1 MQLNNLLFNVINN
14 CSRTIILTESY
25 TKLIQLGIMEI
36 DNQRVSQAI
45 LKIHHDEIVQD
56 IQGDVIWALFE
67 KQVLTE
73 KEYEYINSQV
83 KVYE

>member
-1 MQLNNLLFNVINN
+1 
-14 CSRTIILTESY
+14 
-25 TKLIQLGIMEI
+25 MEI
-36 DNQRVSQAI
+36 DNQLVSQAT

-73 KEYEYINSQV
+73 KEFKYINSQV
-83 KVYE
+83 KRYDYNMCYYLL

>member
-1 MQLNNLLFNVINN
+1 
-14 CSRTIILTESY
+14 
-25 TKLIQLGIMEI
+25 MEI
-36 DNQRVSQAI
+36 DNQRVTQAI

-73 KEYEYINSQV
+73 KDYQYIKSQV
-83 KVYE
+83 KTY